1 MSIEVRRIDDTP
13 SMIVA
18 HHGPIHRIRKIFETR
33 EVGIFYSEIAP
44 GGRLPREVHNFIEVI
59 YRISGETA
67 TLIDDNEYISRPGSF
82 LVVPAGRWH
91 QTVPLDE
98 AQGVKQIILATY
110 NQVTGSLLNLVEAMV
125 TDRMAPLQMPAAP
138 SSEALMIPGGSP
150 R

>member
-13 SMIVA
+13 SMVVA

-44 GGRLPREVHNFIEVI
+44 GGRLPREVHKFIEVI

-67 TLIDDNEYISRPGSF
+67 TIIDGKEYISRPGSF

-91 QTVPLDE
+91 QTLPLDE
-98 AQGVKQIILATY
+98 ARGVSQIILATY
-110 NQVTGSLLNLVEAMV
+110 NQITGSLLSFVEAMV
-125 TDRMAPLQMPAAP
+125 NHGSAPPRMAASS
-138 SSEALMIPGGSP
+138 SSEPVMIPGGSQ